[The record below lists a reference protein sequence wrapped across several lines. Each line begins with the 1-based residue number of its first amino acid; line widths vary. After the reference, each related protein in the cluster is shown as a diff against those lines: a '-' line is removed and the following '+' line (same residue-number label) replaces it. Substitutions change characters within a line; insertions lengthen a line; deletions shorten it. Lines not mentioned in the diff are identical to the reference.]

1 MYRIFLN
8 TFSLE
13 KKILQT
19 KSDFEIKINKVLL
32 KESKIKIDKSEK
44 PSLWLDINENLKSY
58 EFLSYNLFSI
68 RISSTI
74 IFWATNSYPP

>member
-44 PSLWLDINENLKSY
+44 PSL
-58 EFLSYNLFSI
+58 
-68 RISSTI
+68 
-74 IFWATNSYPP
+74 